1 MAKEM
6 PTETKEIIAAI
17 LEGRLISRIETTELT
32 AKLLHLINKIHA
44 NCGASIDGQMINLTL
59 NDLVK
64 IIHKEYPTF
73 TFTEIEI
80 AFQNGWQNLYGE
92 FYGLNNKTYLG
103 WVKSYS
109 DSKSRLEAKK
119 AVQNAKN
126 SQGVKPE
133 PTESQK
139 DQMICEA
146 LKLIFNRIKAGQ
158 EVPQIPSVFYDFL
171 SRKLV
176 LVYTTE
182 RKLAFQKQAIDQIT
196 AEKNEIKSKES
207 IRRTEIESYLNK
219 LMPDSH
225 DVIARAKSIAVMT
238 YFNELIEIDQDFTIE
253 I

>member
-1 MAKEM
+1 M
-6 PTETKEIIAAI
+6 ETKEIIAAI
-17 LEGRLISRIETTELT
+17 LEGRLISRIEPPELT

-44 NCGASIDGQMINLTL
+44 NCGAAIDGQMINLTL

-73 TFTEIEI
+73 TFSEIEI
-80 AFQNGWQNLYGE
+80 AFQNGWQNVYGE

-109 DSKSRLEAKK
+109 ESKSRLEAKK

-126 SQGVKPE
+126 AQHIKPE
-133 PTESQK
+133 PTEAEK
-139 DQMICEA
+139 EQMIFEA

-158 EVPQIPSVFYDFL
+158 EVPQIPSAFYDFL

-176 LVYTTE
+176 IGFTTE
-182 RKLAFQKQAIDQIT
+182 RKLAFQKRAIAEIT

-207 IRRTEIESYLNK
+207 IRRTEIESYLNG
-219 LMPDSH
+219 LMPDSY
-225 DVIARAKSIAVMT
+225 DVIARAKSIAVFT
-238 YFNELIEIDQDFTIE
+238 YFDELIEMGEDFNLILQ
-253 I
+253 